1 MMCLMLTGAEH
12 THCVQ
17 SFLSSEYLCWLVCY
31 NAVLPFVSD
40 FVGAKLILFHKSTKF
55 IYPSSLKVLY
65 IVLYSANFKNFDD
78 IAVES
83 MIYCTFIWW
92 FQKFSLFLRKSLLCQ
107 TMELMDIMKQRR
119 ETLSLT
125 QQDLAEMSQV
135 GLATIKDIERGK
147 GNPAL
152 STVKK
157 ILDVLGIEIEY
168 RIRQTV

>member
-1 MMCLMLTGAEH
+1 MLISMLQCCLAICFILIGRKVDTFSQIH
-12 THCVQ
+12 Q
-17 SFLSSEYLCWLVCY
+17 IYFL
-31 NAVLPFVSD
+31 
-40 FVGAKLILFHKSTKF
+40 
-55 IYPSSLKVLY
+55 SSLKVLY
-65 IVLYSANFKNFDD
+65 IILHSANFKAHND
-78 IAVES
+78 IAAKS
-83 MIYCTFIWW
+83 TICHTSIWW
-92 FQKFSLFLRKSLLCQ
+92 FQKFSLFLCESLLCQ

-152 STVKK
+152 KTVKK

>member
-1 MMCLMLTGAEH
+1 MRVKA
-12 THCVQ
+12 
-17 SFLSSEYLCWLVCY
+17 
-31 NAVLPFVSD
+31 
-40 FVGAKLILFHKSTKF
+40 AK
-55 IYPSSLKVLY
+55 
-65 IVLYSANFKNFDD
+65 
-78 IAVES
+78 S
-83 MIYCTFIWW
+83 MIYYTFAWQ
-92 FQKFSLFLRKSLLCQ
+92 FHKFSLFLQKSLLCQ

-152 STVKK
+152 NTVKK

-168 RIRQTV
+168 RIRKTV

>member
-1 MMCLMLTGAEH
+1 ML
-12 THCVQ
+12 
-17 SFLSSEYLCWLVCY
+17 
-31 NAVLPFVSD
+31 
-40 FVGAKLILFHKSTKF
+40 
-55 IYPSSLKVLY
+55 
-65 IVLYSANFKNFDD
+65 
-78 IAVES
+78 ES
-83 MIYCTFIWW
+83 MIYYTFVWL
-92 FQKFSLFLRKSLLCQ
+92 FQKFSLFLRKRLLCQ

-168 RIRQTV
+168 SIRQTV

>member
-1 MMCLMLTGAEH
+1 M
-12 THCVQ
+12 
-17 SFLSSEYLCWLVCY
+17 
-31 NAVLPFVSD
+31 
-40 FVGAKLILFHKSTKF
+40 
-55 IYPSSLKVLY
+55 
-65 IVLYSANFKNFDD
+65 
-78 IAVES
+78 VES
-83 MIYCTFIWW
+83 MIYYTFVWQ
-92 FQKFSLFLRKSLLCQ
+92 FQKFSLFLQKSLLCQ
-107 TMELMDIMKQRR
+107 TMKLMDIMKQRR

>member
-1 MMCLMLTGAEH
+1 M
-12 THCVQ
+12 
-17 SFLSSEYLCWLVCY
+17 
-31 NAVLPFVSD
+31 
-40 FVGAKLILFHKSTKF
+40 
-55 IYPSSLKVLY
+55 
-65 IVLYSANFKNFDD
+65 
-78 IAVES
+78 VES
-83 MIYCTFIWW
+83 MIYYTFVWL
-92 FQKFSLFLRKSLLCQ
+92 FQKFSLSLRKSLLCQ

-152 STVKK
+152 NTVKK

>member
-1 MMCLMLTGAEH
+1 M
-12 THCVQ
+12 
-17 SFLSSEYLCWLVCY
+17 
-31 NAVLPFVSD
+31 
-40 FVGAKLILFHKSTKF
+40 GAKLILFHESTKLIF
-55 IYPSSLKVLY
+55 SSRLKVLY
-65 IVLYSANFKNFDD
+65 IILRSANFKNNDD
-78 IAVES
+78 REVKS
-83 MIYCTFIWW
+83 MVYCTFIWQ

>member
-1 MMCLMLTGAEH
+1 
-12 THCVQ
+12 
-17 SFLSSEYLCWLVCY
+17 
-31 NAVLPFVSD
+31 
-40 FVGAKLILFHKSTKF
+40 
-55 IYPSSLKVLY
+55 
-65 IVLYSANFKNFDD
+65 
-78 IAVES
+78 
-83 MIYCTFIWW
+83 MIYYTSIWR
-92 FQKFSLFLRKSLLCQ
+92 FQKLSILLQKSLLCQ

-157 ILDVLGIEIEY
+157 ILDILGIEIEY
-168 RIRQTV
+168 SIRQTV